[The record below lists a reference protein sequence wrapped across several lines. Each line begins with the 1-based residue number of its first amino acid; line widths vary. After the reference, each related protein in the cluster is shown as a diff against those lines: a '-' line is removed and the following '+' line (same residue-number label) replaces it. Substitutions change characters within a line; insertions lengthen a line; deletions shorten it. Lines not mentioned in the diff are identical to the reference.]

1 MIGRLR
7 RKLIVACMISLAI
20 VLTVILGG
28 VNLMSYHK
36 VVSDADA
43 VLTLLDANGGA
54 FPKNHGGQPS
64 GSLPPDGVPPVRKD
78 PFGQRGLSPETPYE
92 SRFFSVLLGE
102 DGQVL
107 QTDTGQIAAV
117 DEEEAAVYA
126 RNVLLSGSNS
136 GFCGNYRYLLCEDE
150 QGSLIIFLDCG
161 RSLDSFGALLT
172 SCILVSAAG
181 SLLVFL
187 LLVLL
192 SGRIVKPFSESY
204 EKQKRFITDAGHE
217 LKTPLSIDAATAEI
231 HTMDFG
237 ENEWIDEIQT
247 QTRRL
252 ADLTNDLILLSRME
266 EPQPA
271 HSQEFSLSQ
280 LAQQAVQSFQGVAR
294 AQGKTL
300 EGTIQPELSMRADP
314 KAVDKLLAVLL
325 DNALKYALPGTGA
338 RCSLERQ
345 KNYLVFTVSNPC
357 APITKE
363 QTALLFDRFYRTDS
377 SRNSQTG
384 GYGLGL
390 SIAQAIVQ
398 AHRGRIAAATADG
411 ASLTVTVKLPI

>member
-1 MIGRLR
+1 MIGKLR
-7 RKLIVACMISLAI
+7 KKLVLAAMASLLA
-20 VLTVILGG
+20 VLLVIMGG
-28 VNLMSYHK
+28 VALLYYQK
-36 VVSDADA
+36 ILTDADA
-43 VLTLLDANGGA
+43 TLTVLAQNGGF
-54 FPKNHGGQPS
+54 FPESMEQP
-64 GSLPPDGVPPVRKD
+64 PQHPRDKDAAPPVR
-78 PFGQRGLSPETPYE
+78 PGISPELPFETRY
-92 SRFFSVLLGE
+92 FFVILDPEGE
-102 DGQVL
+102 PTTVN
-107 QTDTGQIAAV
+107 TGKIAAV
-117 DEEEAAVYA
+117 DTKTAMEYA
-126 RNVLLSGSNS
+126 RAVWQTGREKGFWGS
-136 GFCGNYRYLLCEDE
+136 YRYLRWESGEEVML
-150 QGSLIIFLDCG
+150 LFLDCG

-217 LKTPLSIDAATAEI
+217 LKTPLTIIDANAEI
-231 HTMDFG
+231 LTMDFG

-271 HSQEFSLSQ
+271 GSQEFSLSQ

-294 AQGKTL
+294 AQDKTL
-300 EGTIQPELSMRADP
+300 EGNIQPGLSMRGDP
-314 KAVDKLLAVLL
+314 KAVDKLLAILL
-325 DNALKYALPGTGA
+325 DNALKYALPGTGT

-345 KNYLVFTVSNPC
+345 KNHLVFAVSNPC

-363 QTALLFDRFYRTDS
+363 QTARLFDRFYRTDS

-411 ASLTVTVKLPI
+411 VSLTVTVKLPV

>member
-1 MIGRLR
+1 MIGKLR
-7 RKLIVACMISLAI
+7 KKLVLAAMASLLA
-20 VLTVILGG
+20 VLLVIMGG
-28 VNLMSYHK
+28 VALLYYQK
-36 VVSDADA
+36 ILTDADA
-43 VLTLLDANGGA
+43 TLTVLAQNGGF
-54 FPKNHGGQPS
+54 FPESMEQP
-64 GSLPPDGVPPVRKD
+64 PQRPRDKDAAPPVR
-78 PFGQRGLSPETPYE
+78 PGVSPELPFETRY
-92 SRFFSVLLGE
+92 FFVTLDPEGE
-102 DGQVL
+102 PTTVN
-107 QTDTGQIAAV
+107 TGKIAAV
-117 DEEEAAVYA
+117 DTETAMEYA
-126 RNVLLSGSNS
+126 RAVWQTGREKGFWGS
-136 GFCGNYRYLLCEDE
+136 YRYLRWESGEEVML
-150 QGSLIIFLDCG
+150 LFLDCG

-187 LLVLL
+187 LLILL

-204 EKQKRFITDAGHE
+204 EKQKRFI
-217 LKTPLSIDAATAEI
+217 IDANAEI
-231 HTMDFG
+231 LTMDFG

-280 LAQQAVQSFQGVAR
+280 LAQQAAQSFQGVAR

-300 EGTIQPELSMRADP
+300 EGTIQPELSMRGDP
-314 KAVDKLLAVLL
+314 KAVDKLLAILL

-363 QTALLFDRFYRTDS
+363 QTARLFDRFYRTDS

-398 AHRGRIAAATADG
+398 AHRGRIAAATTDG

>member
-1 MIGRLR
+1 MIGKLR
-7 RKLIVACMISLAI
+7 KKLVLAAMASLLG
-20 VLTVILGG
+20 VLLVIMGG
-28 VNLMSYHK
+28 VALLYYQK
-36 VVSDADA
+36 ILTDADA
-43 VLTLLDANGGA
+43 TLTVLAQNGGF
-54 FPKNHGGQPS
+54 FPESMEQP
-64 GSLPPDGVPPVRKD
+64 PQRPRDKDAAPPVR
-78 PFGQRGLSPETPYE
+78 PGVSPELPFETRY
-92 SRFFSVLLGE
+92 FFVTLNPEGE
-102 DGQVL
+102 PTTVN
-107 QTDTGQIAAV
+107 TGKIAAV
-117 DEEEAAVYA
+117 DTETAMEYA
-126 RNVLLSGSNS
+126 RAVWQTGREKGFWGS
-136 GFCGNYRYLLCEDE
+136 YRYLRWESGEEVML
-150 QGSLIIFLDCG
+150 LFLDCG

-192 SGRIVKPFSESY
+192 SGRIVKPFSESC

-217 LKTPLSIDAATAEI
+217 LKTPLTIVDANAEI
-231 HTMDFG
+231 LTMDFG

-280 LAQQAVQSFQGVAR
+280 LAQQAVQSFQGVTR

-300 EGTIQPELSMRADP
+300 EGTIQPELSMRGDP
-314 KAVDKLLAVLL
+314 KAVDKLLAILL

-411 ASLTVTVKLPI
+411 GSLTVTVKLPI